1 MVCKNKREGKQS
13 AAQAMLKV
21 TVLVTTCVLHSG
33 LHQGAVLY
41 SNNLLSC
48 PFLSQKWI
56 PKYLLGVVVMSWS
69 LYLILLFC
77 WCSCVHSHDHH
88 KWLAEGLILIRLYL
102 LYGPNFECINVI
114 YIDMLCFVFPEQQL
128 HPHIYSLGA
137 LLRLYGR
144 SSWKSVKEK
153 KVYYLLN
160 QSSWA
165 QISVNNCL

>member
-21 TVLVTTCVLHSG
+21 TVLVTTCVIRSG
-33 LHQGAVLY
+33 LHKGAVLY

-114 YIDMLCFVFPEQQL
+114 YIDMLCFVFSWTATSSTYLQSRCFVTVVWKVFLEECQGEKGLLFVKSIFMSPNL
-128 HPHIYSLGA
+128 H
-137 LLRLYGR
+137 
-144 SSWKSVKEK
+144 
-153 KVYYLLN
+153 
-160 QSSWA
+160 
-165 QISVNNCL
+165 